1 MTPCGT
7 DNRRQRAAAPRRPER
22 RTSPWSLAAPLI
34 VAITAILTYVPALS
48 FQFLNWDD
56 NLYVLSN
63 PWIRGWSSGNLAHI
77 FTKPYSANYLP
88 LHLVSYM
95 VDYSVWGL
103 NPFGYHL
110 QSILLHALNSVL
122 ALVVVRRMLG
132 SSAIAFLAAL
142 FFAVHPS
149 HVEAVAWISIR
160 KDLLSTT
167 FALLTVYFYLRA
179 TNKPSI
185 RWAPYAAS
193 FVSFT
198 LGLLSKVTVVS
209 LPLFLLLLD
218 RFKPEGQP
226 RNPWIRDL
234 ASKIP
239 YALVG
244 LWLVW
249 WNTLAQSKASAPYAR
264 DALSYAMVKGHA
276 VWSYLGL
283 LIGALRGSPDYD
295 LPVLGKD
302 AVTVLVSL
310 AGLAL
315 FPAAAWLAYRFR
327 NRPAFLGLAWI
338 FVALLPALAFPLVT
352 YMADR
357 YLYAPSLGF
366 CWLVASGIVGL
377 SGRVATPRWR
387 TAAVV
392 GMSLVPFAGFTA
404 RTLQSLPV
412 WRDSESLWTYAITRC
427 QDFRAYTN
435 LAEVRLGQKRW
446 DEAERL
452 LRISAR
458 VDNPTTY
465 QNFAVLYYEL
475 GRYPEAVCAIDRALA
490 ILKQQGWDPGLASVL
505 YYNLGAIHWK
515 LGQKDKTIEALEAAL
530 REDPSNAQA
539 REQLRLT
546 KESAAAPP

>member
-1 MTPCGT
+1 LTHSGT
-7 DNRRQRAAAPRRPER
+7 DRLKRPTPPGRPER
-22 RTSPWSLAAPLI
+22 RASPWTLAAPLI
-34 VAITAILTYVPALS
+34 VAIAAIASYLPALS
-48 FQFLNWDD
+48 YQFLNWDD
-56 NLYVLSN
+56 NLYVLNN
-63 PWIRGWSSGNLAHI
+63 PWIRAWSSENLAYI
-77 FTKPYSANYLP
+77 FTKPYYANFLP

-110 QSILLHALNSVL
+110 QSILLHAVNAVL
-122 ALVVVRRMLG
+122 ALVVVRRLLG
-132 SSAIAFLAAL
+132 SPVVAFLAAL
-142 FFAVHPS
+142 LFAVHPS

-160 KDLLSTT
+160 KDLLSTM
-167 FALLTVYFYLRA
+167 FALLTVTFYLRA
-179 TNKPSI
+179 TGAPSI

-193 FVSFT
+193 FLFFT
-198 LGLLSKVTVVS
+198 LGLLSKVSVVT

-249 WNTLAQSKASAPYAR
+249 WNTLAQSKASALYSR
-264 DALSYAMVKGHA
+264 DALSYAVVKGHA
-276 VWSYLGL
+276 VWNYMGL
-283 LIGALRGSPDYD
+283 LIGAVRGSPDYD
-295 LPVLGKD
+295 VPVLGKGI
-302 AVTVLVSL
+302 VTVLVSL
-310 AGLAL
+310 AGLGL
-315 FPAAAWLAYRFR
+315 LPAAAWLAYRFR
-327 NRPAFLGLAWI
+327 SRPALLGLAWI
-338 FVALLPALAFPLVT
+338 FITLLPALAFPLVT

-366 CWLVASGIVGL
+366 CWLLASGIVGL
-377 SGRVATPRWR
+377 SGRVAQPRFR

-392 GMSLVPFAGFTA
+392 GISLVPLAGFTA

-427 QDFRAYTN
+427 EDFRAYTN

-475 GRYPEAVCAIDRALA
+475 GRYPEALGAMDRALT
-490 ILKQQGWDPGLASVL
+490 ILRQQGWDPGLASVL

-515 LGQKDKTIEALEAAL
+515 LGQTNETIEALEASL
-530 REDPSNAQA
+530 REDPSNGQA
-539 REQLRLT
+539 REQLRLAR
-546 KESAAAPP
+546 ESLSAP